1 MKDGVLTKR
10 KDVECSIDR
19 DINKMFYNIL
29 GKNKGIKSCVVQKK
43 VVSLQAFESE

>member
-10 KDVECSIDR
+10 KDVEFSIDR